1 MLILAKSVLGL
12 MLGFVLSLVAAVILI
27 PLLKKLHV
35 GQSVSKLIN
44 ERHLKKDG
52 TPTIGGLIFIIPT
65 ILIMLILYLRGSIEF
80 NSNLIIL
87 IFVFLAYGALGF
99 IDDFLKV
106 KYHNNDGLSIG
117 VKFLLQTAIAVVF
130 YIIYRNNG
138 GDSNLVIS
146 SLGINVSLGWAF
158 GLFILLV
165 LVGTT
170 NAVNISDGLDG
181 LAGGISSIFF
191 LTIGI
196 IAFFQGRIGLS
207 VVIAFI
213 MLGSTLGFL
222 VHNFHPAKIF
232 MGDSGSM
239 FLGFIIAVITLLGFK
254 TIITSS
260 IIIPLCILIV
270 PILDTICAIIRRKL
284 KGESIGTPDKSH
296 FHHQLLRRNCSVST
310 AVLIIYLITALFSSA
325 SIIWLL
331 VDNEIGYIIYGIL
344 MLGLMIFVFRTDILF
359 DHKKDRK

>member
-44 ERHLKKDG
+44 ERHLNKDG

-106 KYHNNDGLSIG
+106 KYHNNNGLSIG

-181 LAGGISSIFF
+181 LAGG
-191 LTIGI
+191 
-196 IAFFQGRIGLS
+196 LS
-207 VVIAFI
+207 VVAIMAYGVIAW
-213 MLGSTLGFL
+213 GSKWISGYQEIAIFAFVLCGAILGFL
-222 VHNFHPAKIF
+222 VFNTHPAKVF
-232 MGDSGSM
+232 MGDTGSLA
-239 FLGFIIAVITLLGFK
+239 LGGALATIAILTKHELSLLLIGGVFVVETLSSAIQIIAIRKFHKKVFLKAPLHHHFEELGWEE
-254 TIITSS
+254 TD
-260 IIIPLCILIV
+260 IV
-270 PILDTICAIIRRKL
+270 KL
-284 KGESIGTPDKSH
+284 FWVVGLFLAMIG
-296 FHHQLLRRNCSVST
+296 
-310 AVLIIYLITALFSSA
+310 
-325 SIIWLL
+325 
-331 VDNEIGYIIYGIL
+331 IIYGVWL
-344 MLGLMIFVFRTDILF
+344 
-359 DHKKDRK
+359 

>member
-87 IFVFLAYGALGF
+87 IFVFLSYGALGF

-106 KYHNNDGLSIG
+106 KYHNNNGLSIG
-117 VKFLLQTAIAVVF
+117 VKFLLQTVIAVIF

-181 LAGGISSIFF
+181 LAGG
-191 LTIGI
+191 
-196 IAFFQGRIGLS
+196 LS
-207 VVIAFI
+207 VVAIMAYGVIAW
-213 MLGSTLGFL
+213 GSKWISGYQEIAIFAFVLCGAILGFL
-222 VHNFHPAKIF
+222 VFNTHPAKVF
-232 MGDSGSM
+232 MGDTGSLA
-239 FLGFIIAVITLLGFK
+239 LGGALATIAILTKHELSLLLIGGVFVVETLSSAIQIIAIRKFHKKIFLKAPLHHHFEELGWEE
-254 TIITSS
+254 TD
-260 IIIPLCILIV
+260 IV
-270 PILDTICAIIRRKL
+270 KL
-284 KGESIGTPDKSH
+284 FWVVGLFLAMIG
-296 FHHQLLRRNCSVST
+296 
-310 AVLIIYLITALFSSA
+310 
-325 SIIWLL
+325 
-331 VDNEIGYIIYGIL
+331 IIYGVWL
-344 MLGLMIFVFRTDILF
+344 
-359 DHKKDRK
+359 

>member
-87 IFVFLAYGALGF
+87 IFVFLSYGTLGF

-106 KYHNNDGLSIG
+106 KYHNNNGLSIG
-117 VKFLLQTAIAVVF
+117 VKFLLQTVIAVIF

-181 LAGGISSIFF
+181 LAGG
-191 LTIGI
+191 
-196 IAFFQGRIGLS
+196 LS
-207 VVIAFI
+207 VVAIMAYGVIAW
-213 MLGSTLGFL
+213 GSKWISGYQEIAIFAFVLCGAILGFL
-222 VHNFHPAKIF
+222 VFNTHPAKVF
-232 MGDSGSM
+232 MGDTGSLA
-239 FLGFIIAVITLLGFK
+239 LGGALATIAILTKHELSLLLIGGVFVVETLSSAIQIIAIRKFHKKVFLKAPLHHHFEELGWEE
-254 TIITSS
+254 TD
-260 IIIPLCILIV
+260 IV
-270 PILDTICAIIRRKL
+270 KL
-284 KGESIGTPDKSH
+284 FWVVGLFLAMIG
-296 FHHQLLRRNCSVST
+296 
-310 AVLIIYLITALFSSA
+310 
-325 SIIWLL
+325 
-331 VDNEIGYIIYGIL
+331 IIYGVWL
-344 MLGLMIFVFRTDILF
+344 
-359 DHKKDRK
+359 

>member
-27 PLLKKLHV
+27 PILKKLKV

-65 ILIMLILYLRGSIEF
+65 ILIMLILYLRGSIEL
-80 NSNLIIL
+80 NSNLVIL
-87 IFVFLAYGALGF
+87 MFVFLAYGALGF

-106 KYHNNDGLSIG
+106 KYHNNNGLSIG
-117 VKFLLQTAIAVVF
+117 VKFLLQTIIAVVF
-130 YIIYRNNG
+130 YVIYRNNG

-181 LAGGISSIFF
+181 LAGG
-191 LTIGI
+191 
-196 IAFFQGRIGLS
+196 LS
-207 VVIAFI
+207 VVAIMAYGVIAW
-213 MLGSTLGFL
+213 GSKWISGYQEIAIFAFVLCGAILGFL
-222 VHNFHPAKIF
+222 VFNTHPAKVF
-232 MGDSGSM
+232 MGDTGSLA
-239 FLGFIIAVITLLGFK
+239 LGGALATIAILTKHELSLLLIGGVFVVETLSSAIQIIAIRKFHKKVFLKAPLHHHFEELGWEE
-254 TIITSS
+254 TD
-260 IIIPLCILIV
+260 IV
-270 PILDTICAIIRRKL
+270 KL
-284 KGESIGTPDKSH
+284 FWVVGLFLAMIG
-296 FHHQLLRRNCSVST
+296 
-310 AVLIIYLITALFSSA
+310 
-325 SIIWLL
+325 
-331 VDNEIGYIIYGIL
+331 IIYGVWL
-344 MLGLMIFVFRTDILF
+344 
-359 DHKKDRK
+359 

>member
-146 SLGINVSLGWAF
+146 SLGINISLGWAF

-181 LAGGISSIFF
+181 LAGG
-191 LTIGI
+191 
-196 IAFFQGRIGLS
+196 LS
-207 VVIAFI
+207 VVAIMAYGVIAW
-213 MLGSTLGFL
+213 GSKWISGYQEIAIFAFVLCGAILGFL
-222 VHNFHPAKIF
+222 VFNTHPAKVF
-232 MGDSGSM
+232 MGDTGSLA
-239 FLGFIIAVITLLGFK
+239 LGGALATIAILTKHELSLLLIGGVFVVETLSSAIQIIAIRKFHKKVFLKAPLHHHFEELGWEE
-254 TIITSS
+254 TD
-260 IIIPLCILIV
+260 IV
-270 PILDTICAIIRRKL
+270 KL
-284 KGESIGTPDKSH
+284 FWVVGLFLAMIG
-296 FHHQLLRRNCSVST
+296 
-310 AVLIIYLITALFSSA
+310 
-325 SIIWLL
+325 
-331 VDNEIGYIIYGIL
+331 IIYGVWL
-344 MLGLMIFVFRTDILF
+344 
-359 DHKKDRK
+359 

>member
-87 IFVFLAYGALGF
+87 IFVFLSYGALGF

-106 KYHNNDGLSIG
+106 KYHNNNGLSIG
-117 VKFLLQTAIAVVF
+117 VKFLLQTVIAVIF
-130 YIIYRNNG
+130 YIIYHNNG

-181 LAGGISSIFF
+181 LAGG
-191 LTIGI
+191 
-196 IAFFQGRIGLS
+196 LS
-207 VVIAFI
+207 VVAIMAYGVIAW
-213 MLGSTLGFL
+213 GSKWISGYQEIAIFAFVLCGAILGFL
-222 VHNFHPAKIF
+222 VFNTHPAKVF
-232 MGDSGSM
+232 MGDTGSLA
-239 FLGFIIAVITLLGFK
+239 LGGALATIAILTKHELSLLLIGGVFVVETLSSAIQIIAIRKFHKKVFLKAPLHHHFEELGWEE
-254 TIITSS
+254 TD
-260 IIIPLCILIV
+260 IV
-270 PILDTICAIIRRKL
+270 KL
-284 KGESIGTPDKSH
+284 FWVVGLFLAMIG
-296 FHHQLLRRNCSVST
+296 
-310 AVLIIYLITALFSSA
+310 
-325 SIIWLL
+325 
-331 VDNEIGYIIYGIL
+331 IIYGVWL
-344 MLGLMIFVFRTDILF
+344 
-359 DHKKDRK
+359 

>member
-106 KYHNNDGLSIG
+106 KYHNNNGLSIG

-181 LAGGISSIFF
+181 LAGG
-191 LTIGI
+191 
-196 IAFFQGRIGLS
+196 LS
-207 VVIAFI
+207 VVAKMAYGVIAW
-213 MLGSTLGFL
+213 GSKWISGYQEIAIFAFVLCGAILGFL
-222 VHNFHPAKIF
+222 VFNTHPAKVF
-232 MGDSGSM
+232 MGDTGSLA
-239 FLGFIIAVITLLGFK
+239 LGGALATIAILTKHELSLLLIGGVFVVETLSSAIQIIAIRKFHKKVFLKAPLHHHFEELGWEE
-254 TIITSS
+254 TD
-260 IIIPLCILIV
+260 IV
-270 PILDTICAIIRRKL
+270 KL
-284 KGESIGTPDKSH
+284 FWVVGLFLAMIG
-296 FHHQLLRRNCSVST
+296 
-310 AVLIIYLITALFSSA
+310 
-325 SIIWLL
+325 
-331 VDNEIGYIIYGIL
+331 IIYGVWL
-344 MLGLMIFVFRTDILF
+344 
-359 DHKKDRK
+359 